1 MNMIDTNCLLM
12 SHSKMKSCSNTEM
25 ISNAREM
32 VQEGITNVIVLVK
45 NEDEASSVKELSR
58 LLAKES
64 LPLKLEI
71 ISLCELNEALF
82 YETKQGNVYTLGKRE
97 RYVYID
103 YAVEKNQFEIEKI
116 FYDLQMKGIVP
127 IIPAPEAMEIFQS
140 QPNLLYEYIKKGAL
154 SQISIASLLGKNG
167 RKAKKFAVKFLNA
180 NLADLVGTAYMD
192 EYISLQEGYEFIAKK
207 FGESTAIKLQRN
219 ASSLLVGESIIR
231 EEPERISSRR
241 LFLL

>member
-1 MNMIDTNCLLM
+1 
-12 SHSKMKSCSNTEM
+12 
-25 ISNAREM
+25 M

-45 NEDEASSVKELSR
+45 NEDEAASVKELSR

-97 RYVYID
+97 RYIYID
-103 YAVEKNQFEIEKI
+103 YAVEQNQFEIEKI

-127 IIPAPEAMEIFQS
+127 IIPAPETMEIFQS

-180 NLADLVGTAYMD
+180 NLVDLVGTAYMD

-207 FGESTAIKLQRN
+207 FGESTTIKLQRN

>member
-1 MNMIDTNCLLM
+1 MIDTNCLLM
-12 SHSKMKSCSNTEM
+12 SHSKMKSCSNIEM

-32 VQEGITNVIVLVK
+32 VQKGITNVIVLVK
-45 NEDEASSVKELSR
+45 NEDETSSVKELSR

-103 YAVEKNQFEIEKI
+103 YAVEQNQFEIEKI